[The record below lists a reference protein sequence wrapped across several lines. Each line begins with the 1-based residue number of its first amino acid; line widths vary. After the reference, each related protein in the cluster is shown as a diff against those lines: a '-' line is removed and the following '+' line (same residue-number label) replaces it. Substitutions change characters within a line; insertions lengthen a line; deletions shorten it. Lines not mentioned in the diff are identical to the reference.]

1 LTAARPAVIKL
12 IGYLTHRFYPMA
24 PDRLSSPFAAFAA
37 WLERCRA
44 FWEQSFDRLDDYLRE
59 LQSKE
64 KPRDRK
70 PRKD

>member
-1 LTAARPAVIKL
+1 M
-12 IGYLTHRFYPMA
+12 GYLTHRFYPMA

>member
-1 LTAARPAVIKL
+1 
-12 IGYLTHRFYPMA
+12 MA
-24 PDRLSSPFAAFAA
+24 PDRINSPFAAFAA

>member
-1 LTAARPAVIKL
+1 
-12 IGYLTHRFYPMA
+12 MA

-37 WLERCRA
+37 WLERCRV